1 MLTAI
6 QLIFAPFRTWEKIS
20 LARRGVVWVLLVS
33 LLPLLLAS
41 VAVEGY
47 SLIHWG
53 EKRGGFSMVIKAS
66 PSAGIRYSVTHAVL
80 LLSSVVIGAK
90 FLQWVTQSF
99 QIQTSFAPCFSVMAY
114 GFSPIFLGRFLD
126 AVPALN
132 TWVCWG
138 LGALL
143 SISVLYHGIGLVL
156 RPEQTKGFG
165 IYLFSAIMVT
175 LSSLLSHFI
184 AVAFLYGRTRF

>member
-20 LARRGVVWVLLVS
+20 LARRGTGWILLVS

-47 SLIHWG
+47 SLVHWG
-53 EKRGGFSMVIKAS
+53 EKRGGLDQMFKVSS
-66 PSAGIRYSVTHAVL
+66 SAALRYSATHAVL

-99 QIQTSFAPCFSVMAY
+99 QIQTSFAQCFSVMAY
-114 GFSPIFLGRFLD
+114 GFSPILLARFLD

-156 RPEQTKGFG
+156 RPDQTKGFG
-165 IYLFSAIMVT
+165 IYLVSAIIVI
-175 LSSLLSHFI
+175 LSSMVSHFA
-184 AVAFLYGRTRF
+184 AVAFLYGKARF